1 MILAGRPDP
10 MSNLSIVSLFYGSSV
25 FSLFACAVPDLHT

>member
-25 FSLFACAVPDLHT
+25 FCRAGKKAR